1 MTRMANPRYYP
12 GSIDR
17 MATVKR
23 SISFDPDLLR
33 EAEELAQEEKAGNL
47 SALVAEALEQRVKS
61 RRLLEAI
68 EDFEREFGPIPQKI
82 RDEVDREWRELRG

>member
-1 MTRMANPRYYP
+1 MANLRYYP
-12 GSIDR
+12 GSIEP

-68 EDFEREFGPIPQKI
+68 EDFEREFGPIPEEI

>member
-1 MTRMANPRYYP
+1 MANPRYYR

-33 EAEELAQEEKAGNL
+33 EAEALAQEEKAGNL

-61 RRLLEAI
+61 RRLLEEI
-68 EDFEREFGPIPQKI
+68 EDFEREFGPIPQEIKE
-82 RDEVDREWRELRG
+82 EVEREWRELEG